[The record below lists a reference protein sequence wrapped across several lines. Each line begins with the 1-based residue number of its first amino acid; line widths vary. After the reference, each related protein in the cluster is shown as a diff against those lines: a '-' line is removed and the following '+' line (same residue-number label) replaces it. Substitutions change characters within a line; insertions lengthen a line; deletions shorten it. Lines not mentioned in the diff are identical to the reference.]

1 MKQPLD
7 KIITFEPKYK
17 SVIWGGSR
25 IPELKGEPCG
35 SDRIGESWEISGVSG
50 HETVVNSGP
59 LSGITI
65 TELVNT
71 YGEELLG
78 KKSVERY
85 GYQFPLLVK
94 LLDAHD
100 ILSLQVH
107 PSDDIARKNHNCRGK
122 SEMWY
127 VISSRPGSQ
136 IYSGF
141 SSPMSP
147 ERLDS
152 SVRELT
158 LMDVVK
164 SYPAKAGQFYYIP
177 AGTLH
182 SIGAGNLIAEIQIS
196 SDITYRIYDHNR
208 TDADGLPRQLHI
220 DQAREA
226 IDYAFPNTIEPTAR
240 IYGSSTPNAVESEYF
255 IVGYLNL
262 TDSHMDLTVDG
273 SSFTVVL
280 VTNGTLTIEADGET
294 RELTAGHTALI
305 PASVRSLKV
314 YGTGIALT
322 ARV

>member
-25 IPELKGEPCG
+25 ISALKGEPCG
-35 SDRIGESWEISGVSG
+35 SDRVGESWEISGVSG
-50 HETVVNSGP
+50 NETVVNSGP
-59 LSGITI
+59 HLGKTI
-65 TELVNT
+65 TELAET

-78 KKSVERY
+78 KNSIERY
-85 GYQFPLLVK
+85 GRQFPLLVK

-107 PSDDIARKNHNCRGK
+107 PSDEIALRNHNCHGK
-122 SEMWY
+122 TEMWY
-127 VISSRPGSQ
+127 VISSRPGSK
-136 IYSGF
+136 IYTGF

-147 ERLDS
+147 EKLDS
-152 SVRELT
+152 SVRNLT
-158 LMDVVK
+158 LMDVVQ
-164 SYPAKAGQFYYIP
+164 SYSAEAGQFYYIP

-226 IDYAFPNTIEPTAR
+226 IDYAFPNIIEPTAR
-240 IYGSSTPNAVESEYF
+240 IYPDSTPNAVESEYF
-255 IVGYLNL
+255 TVGYINL
-262 TDSHMDLTVDG
+262 SGGDMTIAVDG

-280 VTNGTLTIEADGET
+280 VTNGTLTIEADGAT
-294 RELTAGHTALI
+294 RTLTAGHTALI
-305 PASVRSLKV
+305 PASVRDLKV
-314 YGTGIALT
+314 SGTGIAIT
-322 ARV
+322 ARI